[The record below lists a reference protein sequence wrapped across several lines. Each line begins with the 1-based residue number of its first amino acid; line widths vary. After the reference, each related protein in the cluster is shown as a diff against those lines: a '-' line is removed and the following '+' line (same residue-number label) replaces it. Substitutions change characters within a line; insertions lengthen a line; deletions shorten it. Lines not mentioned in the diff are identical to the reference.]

1 MSEARAVRRGGE
13 LRADTAPNGEGR
25 SRLFWIIA
33 AVAVV
38 PLGWWGRSPL
48 RELHPSLAEAW
59 GSGCYALLLFCGA
72 ASLVPRV
79 AARWPARFSMT
90 LALLNLMIE
99 VQQAWSIEWLAQLR
113 ATSAGRWILGTTYST
128 VDLLGALLGVA
139 AGTLLLLP
147 KRSQ

>member
-1 MSEARAVRRGGE
+1 MRAG
-13 LRADTAPNGEGR
+13 ATPSGEGR

-38 PLGWWGRSPL
+38 PLGWWGRGPL

-59 GSGCYALLLFCGA
+59 WSGCYALLLFCGA

-79 AARWPARFSMT
+79 AARWPLRFAMT

-99 VQQAWSIEWLAQLR
+99 IQQAWPIEWLAELR

-139 AGTLLLLP
+139 VGTFLLLP